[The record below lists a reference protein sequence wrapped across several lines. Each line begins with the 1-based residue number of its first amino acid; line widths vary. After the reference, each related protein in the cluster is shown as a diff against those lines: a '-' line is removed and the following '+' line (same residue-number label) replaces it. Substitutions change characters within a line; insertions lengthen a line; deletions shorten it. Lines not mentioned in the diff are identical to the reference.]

1 MSVVWSYWD
10 DVDGRVRPPYLDACE
25 ETVRRHADG
34 MEIRIVS
41 QATVRGVVDVP
52 ARFDDLTVNHR
63 SDVARCRLLLEHG
76 GLWLDVDTVA
86 LRPLTRLVEMA
97 ATEGFVGY
105 GHDGVHPGTIAARAG
120 HPILVDWARRQDR
133 RLRSGREIDWPD
145 LGPIDLEDATAA
157 GTWRRLDHRR
167 IAPIDWQDWRL
178 FLSRTYPLRTVM
190 AASPEVVALY
200 NAPLSAHL
208 RSWAVEPLL
217 ASGML
222 VGRVLAAGLGRP
234 ESGERVR
241 AVAGPAVLGAHL
253 LRSRLPRLGRRR

>member
-10 DVDGRVRPPYLDACE
+10 DVDGRVRPPYLDACWA
-25 ETVRRHADG
+25 TVRRHSDG
-34 MEIRIVS
+34 MELRVVS
-41 QATVRGVVDVP
+41 QATVRDVVEVP
-52 ARFDDLTVNHR
+52 PRFDELAVNHR

-76 GLWLDVDTVA
+76 GLWLDADTVA
-86 LRPLTRLVEMA
+86 LRPLTRLMAMA

-133 RLRSGREIDWPD
+133 RLRSGRTIDWPD

-157 GTWRRLDHRR
+157 GTWHRLDHRR

-178 FLSRTYPLRTVM
+178 FLSRTYPLRNVM

-200 NAPLSAHL
+200 NAPLSDHL
-208 RSWAVEPLL
+208 RSWRLEPLI

-234 ESGERVR
+234 ESGERWR
-241 AVAGPAVLGAHL
+241 AIAGPAALGA
-253 LRSRLPRLGRRR
+253 RAMRKGVWRQGWRR